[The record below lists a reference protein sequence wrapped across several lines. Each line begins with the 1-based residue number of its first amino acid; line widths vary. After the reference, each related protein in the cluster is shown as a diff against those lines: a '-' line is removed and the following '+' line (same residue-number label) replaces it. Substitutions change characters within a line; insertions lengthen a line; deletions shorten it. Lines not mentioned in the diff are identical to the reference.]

1 MEGNAGGTN
10 IFTMKKIVELI
21 FIALACATLSCFSA
35 CSSDEPDSPGTD
47 NPGTIAPDKPV
58 PDPTGTV
65 TMRLR
70 HDTKAELGNLIMTAD
85 CNFHCNYGQIACI
98 GKVSGL
104 GNVTAIPKSGWSKD
118 MAIEIGKGYVYY
130 DSYDDRFYRIY
141 TVSWLNPAS
150 DPDALV
156 GVEIKYQQPFSGVDE
171 AITVEDTNIV
181 FTGEGGN
188 QTIKF
193 TNSSIIPS
201 TVTVNNNCDW
211 CSAYKFSS
219 LNNGIYDGINLY
231 VQSTDNPYDEA
242 STDVTIE
249 TLSGRKTTLKVTRM
263 GRAPYIHFSDGKTEL
278 ELDGYYNGGNN
289 YAFEIYT
296 NLDPESINITPSVD
310 WIHIDNVSRYR
321 EFSRVYFSFEA
332 NNTAVEREGSIIL
345 TTPKDAQCKAIVTIK
360 QNATSFAK
368 VPQKVYFDKTQ
379 QYITI
384 DLPAPGVDVESDAQW
399 CQTSIDGYKLL
410 IGVDATSTDRTT
422 NLKLA
427 EGSYNIEVIQSK
439 YTVGDVYNENG
450 VKGTVIKMDGAN
462 RLIRSDLLGQAKYS
476 TETKATGANSGYNG
490 ESNFMKIKAIPKWE
504 EYYPAFALCD
514 ALNVNG
520 VTGWYMP
527 AINEI
532 CWESSATDKI
542 WSSTEYNIY
551 NAFTSDRG
559 YNGKLVT
566 YSVYA
571 IRHF

>member
-188 QTIKF
+188 QTIKS
-193 TNSSIIPS
+193 TNSSIIPF

-211 CSAYKFSS
+211 CSAPKFSS
-219 LNNGIYDGINLY
+219 LNNVIYDGINLY
-231 VQSTDNPYDEA
+231 VRSTNDLDEK
-242 STDVTIE
+242 STDVTIT
-249 TLSGRKTTLKVTRM
+249 TLSGRKTVLKVTQM
-263 GRAPYIHFSDGKTEL
+263 GRAPYMHFSDGGTEL
-278 ELDGYYNGGNN
+278 LRSYPYYGGPS
-289 YAFEIYT
+289 YFDIYS
-296 NLDPESINITPSVD
+296 NLGPSTIDITPSVD
-310 WIHIDNVSRYR
+310 WIYIGQVVYDTGRID
-321 EFSRVYFSFEA
+321 VYYAISE
-332 NNTAVEREGSIIL
+332 NNTGAPREGSIIL
-345 TTPKDAQCKAIVTIK
+345 TSSIDTQCKATYTIK
-360 QNATSFAK
+360 QNA
-368 VPQKVYFDKTQ
+368 
-379 QYITI
+379 
-384 DLPAPGVDVESDAQW
+384 
-399 CQTSIDGYKLL
+399 
-410 IGVDATSTDRTT
+410 
-422 NLKLA
+422 N
-427 EGSYNIEVIQSK
+427 
-439 YTVGDVYNENG
+439 
-450 VKGTVIKMDGAN
+450 
-462 RLIRSDLLGQAKYS
+462 
-476 TETKATGANSGYNG
+476 
-490 ESNFMKIKAIPKWE
+490 
-504 EYYPAFALCD
+504 
-514 ALNVNG
+514 
-520 VTGWYMP
+520 
-527 AINEI
+527 
-532 CWESSATDKI
+532 
-542 WSSTEYNIY
+542 
-551 NAFTSDRG
+551 
-559 YNGKLVT
+559 
-566 YSVYA
+566 
-571 IRHF
+571 